1 MFSTEQIKSLNELE
15 LSIYQ
20 FVMEN
25 QKKVQYMKIR
35 ELAEETHVSTTT
47 VLRFC
52 RKMGC
57 DGYAEFKIRYRQHLQ
72 EVENQ
77 KFSDSNLE
85 LIDCLKKTS
94 SPEYEQKLDALAR
107 MMAAEKRIIF
117 IGSGMSGISAK
128 YGARY
133 FSSIGK
139 FCLYIDEPH
148 YPTNCPFFENALV
161 VVFSVSGESND
172 IIGHVNRLKQG
183 KCKILS
189 ITNRENCTLA
199 RMSDYNLSYY
209 VTYVRIG
216 IYDIT
221 TQTPA
226 INLIERLARK
236 VHNILLEQR
245 A

>member
-35 ELAEETHVSTTT
+35 DLAEETHVSTTT
-47 VLRFC
+47 ILRFC
-52 RKMGC
+52 KKMGC
-57 DGYAEFKIRYRQHLQ
+57 DGYTEFKIRYRQHLQ

-77 KFSDSNLE
+77 KFSDNNLE
-85 LIDCLKKTS
+85 LIDFLKKTS
-94 SPEYEQKLDALAR
+94 SPEFEQKLDELAR
-107 MMAAEKRIIF
+107 IMEREKRIIF
-117 IGSGMSGISAK
+117 MGSGMSGISAK

-161 VVFSVSGESND
+161 TVFSVSGESND

-183 KCKILS
+183 NCKIFS

-199 RMSDYNLSYY
+199 RLSDYNLSYY

-221 TQTPA
+221 TQIPA
-226 INLIERLARK
+226 ISLIERLARK
-236 VHNILLEQR
+236 VRNIMLEQQ
-245 A
+245 